1 MPQDFA
7 SPFLEVHSSEWIV
20 ANDLAFAI
28 YDKFPVSNG
37 HALVISRRLIPTWFD
52 ASDVEQAAMM
62 SLVGEVRRFLD
73 QRLQP
78 KPDGYNV
85 GFNSGIAAGQTVP
98 HLHIH
103 VIPRYHGDVPE
114 PTGGIRHVIPGKGN
128 YLRES
133 PVPTNPSRVAIS
145 TGHPGNPLWDEIS
158 IRLPGARE
166 VDILASFVQ
175 LSGLDIIQ
183 EAIFAALR
191 EGAVV
196 RMLVGDYLYI
206 SDPAALRRLFGWM
219 QVAREEFGSSLFEAR
234 LVEMQSLPCQ
244 PESFHPKAW
253 RILDESGGML
263 VIGSSNLSRPA
274 LKTGVEWNVVFSAA
288 EDSLERS
295 LASAFTSLWEIA
307 TTLTSEACD
316 RYAAAATK
324 AREVRVEPEAQDVSE
339 PLPAPRLW
347 QENALERLGQIRSG
361 GYGRALVAVAT
372 GLGKTWLAAFD
383 VRAAGKTLNRRPR
396 VLIVA
401 HRAEIL
407 VQAERTLRR
416 ALDDQW
422 PETTVTWYLGSGNDL
437 SGDLIVASVQKL
449 SRPEGLKKLDK
460 QQFDYA
466 VIDEVHHAEAP
477 SYRKVLARL
486 NASFVLGLTA
496 TPERSDGVDVVTLFD
511 DILAWQATIG
521 DGITEG
527 SLVPFQYV
535 GLKDEVDF
543 QQIPWRNGRFD
554 PDVLEKRVENSARMA
569 KLWTAWRTHFGTRT
583 MVFCCSQ
590 RHALFTRNWLRERG
604 VKAAAVFAGTGSD
617 PRGESLRAL
626 VNGQLD
632 AVCAV
637 DLFNE
642 GLDLPDVDRVVMLR
656 PTESKVIFLQQLGR
670 GLRAAESKSRLI
682 VIDFIGNHRLF
693 ARRIIHLLSLRGDE
707 CTWTGLHR
715 WLDGGTADLP
725 PGCLLDINLE
735 AKDLLRQFLPS
746 NRAAAVQEAYR
757 GMKDELG
764 RRPTMQELFNRGFLL
779 ATIRAQHN
787 DWFTFVRVEDDLTN
801 EEKVALQEVDP
812 WFRMLELTALNKSYK
827 MIVLRVLLDM
837 DAFWTGMEIRPLADA
852 CRAYLLAHPQLQA
865 DLQPTH
871 EIPDHRLASSE
882 QWATWWLDWPLDR
895 WLDEQQ
901 GRKWF
906 RREGER
912 FVFAI
917 PCAHE
922 TRAAFERMTG
932 EVVDY
937 RLSQYAQ
944 SRVRQAGADG
954 LEFVAKVSHSGG
966 RPILFLPDQDKCPGR
981 PVGPVEVTLPDGSA
995 WVFRFVKVACNVAHP
1010 KGTTDNRLDE
1020 LLRSWFGPDAGLPGT
1035 GFTVRFQNS
1044 TEGWRVNPMQ
1054 YLTST
1059 QPTVPSDAISLKE
1072 SLQKLLLVP
1081 SPPDHERF
1089 VQYVPVYDLEAAAG
1103 LWGPDQAPSEVGW
1116 MHIADHPLK
1125 PGMFVARVRGH
1136 SMEPKIP
1143 SGAYCLFRKCPEGT
1157 REGRIVL
1164 VQFHSMSDP
1173 EGGGRYTVKIYHS
1186 DKTMTEEGWSHQ
1198 QIELRPLNRD
1208 PTYQPIP
1215 VTEVEAPELTIVG
1228 EFVAVIG

>member
-1 MPQDFA
+1 MPQDFK
-7 SPFLEVHSSEWIV
+7 SPFLEVHNSEWIA

-28 YDKFPVSNG
+28 YDKFPVSKG
-37 HALVISRRLIPTWFD
+37 HSLVISKRLTATWFD
-52 ASDVEQAAMM
+52 ASGAEQTAMM
-62 SLVGEVRRFLD
+62 SLVGRVRQFLD
-73 QRLQP
+73 ERLHP

-103 VIPRYHGDVPE
+103 VIPRYHGDVTDPA
-114 PTGGIRHVIPGKGN
+114 GGIRHVIPSKAN
-128 YLRES
+128 YLLGF
-133 PVPTNPSRVAIS
+133 PVATKPSRVAIS
-145 TGHPGNPLWDEIS
+145 TGHPGNPLWGEIS
-158 IRLPGARE
+158 VRLPGARE
-166 VDILASFVQ
+166 IDILASFVQ

-183 EAIFAALR
+183 EAIFATLR
-191 EGAVV
+191 EGALV
-196 RMLVGDYLYI
+196 RVLVGDYLYI
-206 SDPAALRRLFGWM
+206 SDPAAVRRLHGWI
-219 QVAREEFGSSLFEAR
+219 QVARDEFGPSRFEAR
-234 LVEMQSLPCQ
+234 LVEIQSLPSQ

-288 EDSLERS
+288 EDPLERS
-295 LASAFTSLWEIA
+295 LALAFMNLWGLA
-307 TTLTSEACD
+307 TILTSEVCE
-316 RYAAAATK
+316 RYATAARK
-324 AREVRVEPEAQDVSE
+324 AREVRVEPEAEDISD
-339 PLPAPRLW
+339 PMPDPRPW
-347 QENALERLGQIRSG
+347 QENALERLGQIRLE

-383 VRAAGKTLNRRPR
+383 VRAAGKILNRRPR

-437 SGDLIVASVQKL
+437 RGDLIVASVQKL
-449 SRPEGLKKLDK
+449 SRSEGLKELSKHH
-460 QQFDYA
+460 FDYA

-486 NASFVLGLTA
+486 NSTFVLGLTA

-521 DGITEG
+521 DGISEG
-527 SLVPFQYV
+527 SLVPFHYV
-535 GLKDEVDF
+535 GLKDDVDF

-554 PDVLEKRVENSARMA
+554 ADILEERVENSARMA
-569 KLWTAWRTHFGTRT
+569 KLWTAWRIHFGTRT

-590 RHALFTRNWLRERG
+590 RHALFTRNWLRDRG
-604 VKAAAVFAGTGSD
+604 VQAAAVFAGAGSD

-626 VNGQLD
+626 VNGELD

-670 GLRAAESKSRLI
+670 GLRAAETKSRLI

-735 AKDLLRQFLPS
+735 AKDLLRQLLPS
-746 NRAAAVQEAYR
+746 NRAAAVEAYR
-757 GMKDELG
+757 AMRDELG
-764 RRPTMQELFNRGFLL
+764 RRPTMPELFNRGFLP
-779 ATIRAQHN
+779 ATIRALHN
-787 DWFTFVRVEDDLTN
+787 DWFTFVRAEGDLTN
-801 EEKVALQEVDP
+801 QETSALQDFDP
-812 WFRMLELTALNKSYK
+812 WFRMLELTVLNKCYK
-827 MIVLRVLLDM
+827 MVVLRVLLDM
-837 DAFWTGMEIRPLADA
+837 DTFWNGMEIRPLAAA
-852 CRAYLLAHPQLQA
+852 CRAYLLGHPQLQA
-865 DLQPTH
+865 DLQPTE
-871 EIPDHRLASSE
+871 EIPDHRSASTE
-882 QWATWWLDWPLDR
+882 QWAKWWLHWPLNR

-906 RREGER
+906 RAEGER

-922 TRAAFERMTG
+922 TRAAFESMTG

-944 SRVRQAGADG
+944 SRVRHAGAEG

-966 RPILFLPDQDKCPGR
+966 RPILFLPDQEKCPGR
-981 PVGPVEVTLPDGSA
+981 PLGPVEVTLPDGST

-1010 KGTTDNRLDE
+1010 KGTTGNRLDS
-1020 LLRSWFGPDAGLPGT
+1020 LLKIWFGPDAGLPGT
-1035 GFTVRFQNS
+1035 GFTARFQNS
-1044 TEGWRVNPMQ
+1044 TGGWRVNPVQ
-1054 YLTST
+1054 PITT
-1059 QPTVPSDAISLKE
+1059 AQPTLPSDAMSHKE
-1072 SLQKLLLVP
+1072 LSQKLLLVA
-1081 SPPDHERF
+1081 SPPAHERF
-1089 VQYVPVYDLEAAAG
+1089 VQYVPVYDLQAAAG
-1103 LWGPDQAPSEVGW
+1103 LWGPDHAPSEVGW
-1116 MHIADHPLK
+1116 VHIADRRLK
-1125 PGMFVARVRGH
+1125 PGMFVARALGH

-1143 SGAYCLFRKCPEGT
+1143 SGAYCLFRECPAGT

-1164 VQFHSMSDP
+1164 VQFHSMSDS

-1186 DKTMTEEGWSHQ
+1186 DKIMTEDGWSHQ
-1198 QIELRPLNRD
+1198 QIQLRPLN
-1208 PTYQPIP
+1208 PTYQSIL
-1215 VTEVEAPELTIVG
+1215 VTETEAPELRIVG
-1228 EFVAVIG
+1228 EFVSVVG